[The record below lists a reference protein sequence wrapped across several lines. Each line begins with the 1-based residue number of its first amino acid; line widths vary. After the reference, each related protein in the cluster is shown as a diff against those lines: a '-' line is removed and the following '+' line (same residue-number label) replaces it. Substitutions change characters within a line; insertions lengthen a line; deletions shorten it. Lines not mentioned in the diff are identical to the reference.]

1 MKKNS
6 EDVEQ
11 RLRHKP
17 VILEGFQTAQ
27 RSKKPKKKEMS
38 AREKRIRGIY
48 NISPKGQRL
57 GFSLIYACCR
67 LAWFSDGQR
76 ALSSFYLIQLNPA
89 LLTPHYYEQFFNL
102 CPGEMSCN
110 FFVSNQLNVDTLLI
124 WTPMSV
130 LMGFD
135 CVTFLDIFLI
145 SWNVVYFH

>member
-27 RSKKPKKKEMS
+27 RSKKSKKKEMS

-57 GFSLIYACCR
+57 GFSLIYASCR
-67 LAWFSDGQR
+67 LAGFSDGQR
-76 ALSSFYLIQLNPA
+76 DLSSPLSISYSQPCFTYTSLLYGGYYMAARGYEFYLRVLKVS
-89 LLTPHYYEQFFNL
+89 LTSEQSKRVRN
-102 CPGEMSCN
+102 
-110 FFVSNQLNVDTLLI
+110 
-124 WTPMSV
+124 
-130 LMGFD
+130 
-135 CVTFLDIFLI
+135 TF
-145 SWNVVYFH
+145 STRR

>member
-48 NISPKGQRL
+48 KISPKGQRL
-57 GFSLIYACCR
+57 GFSLIYACCG
-67 LAWFSDGQR
+67 LA
-76 ALSSFYLIQLNPA
+76 
-89 LLTPHYYEQFFNL
+89 
-102 CPGEMSCN
+102 
-110 FFVSNQLNVDTLLI
+110 
-124 WTPMSV
+124 
-130 LMGFD
+130 
-135 CVTFLDIFLI
+135 
-145 SWNVVYFH
+145 

>member
-48 NISPKGQRL
+48 NISPKGQR
-57 GFSLIYACCR
+57 
-67 LAWFSDGQR
+67 
-76 ALSSFYLIQLNPA
+76 
-89 LLTPHYYEQFFNL
+89 
-102 CPGEMSCN
+102 
-110 FFVSNQLNVDTLLI
+110 
-124 WTPMSV
+124 
-130 LMGFD
+130 
-135 CVTFLDIFLI
+135 
-145 SWNVVYFH
+145 

>member
-38 AREKRIRGIY
+38 AREKRIHGIY

-57 GFSLIYACCR
+57 GFSLIYASCS
-67 LAWFSDGQR
+67 LA
-76 ALSSFYLIQLNPA
+76 
-89 LLTPHYYEQFFNL
+89 
-102 CPGEMSCN
+102 
-110 FFVSNQLNVDTLLI
+110 
-124 WTPMSV
+124 
-130 LMGFD
+130 
-135 CVTFLDIFLI
+135 
-145 SWNVVYFH
+145 

>member
-27 RSKKPKKKEMS
+27 RSKKPKRKEMS

-48 NISPKGQRL
+48 KISPKGQRL
-57 GFSLIYACCR
+57 GFSLIYVCCG

-76 ALSSFYLIQLNPA
+76 ALFSFYLIQSNPA
-89 LLTPHYYEQFFNL
+89 LLLTPHYYVEDITWPRGDMNFIFECWTYL
-102 CPGEMSCN
+102 SRMSGANKWEILSAREDKIRIPKRPCN
-110 FFVSNQLNVDTLLI
+110 
-124 WTPMSV
+124 V
-130 LMGFD
+130 LFI
-135 CVTFLDIFLI
+135 L
-145 SWNVVYFH
+145 